1 MAAVLVVGRRV
12 SRFSRCNVVYISQRL
27 LLKGQRRVKSSL
39 IAAERV
45 TPKALPHQVELLL

>member
-27 LLKGQRRVKSSL
+27 VVERSTKG
-39 IAAERV
+39 
-45 TPKALPHQVELLL
+45 